1 MVLQLHSVEV
11 LDSQDGE
18 QRLKESHLWAFR
30 HAVEESEAVET
41 HNSLLPA
48 FPGPSWKC
56 SKTHCHLNQSLAG
69 PEGWSLAGLGEHE
82 PAAAAG
88 MLIPPQQEG
97 ASCVTSLAATSSALP
112 SFQTATP
119 SLPVFPRS
127 LNQPCTCVAVHVPG
141 TPLPW
146 PSLEQLK

>member
-56 SKTHCHLNQSLAG
+56 SKTHCHLNRAWLDQRDGVWL
-69 PEGWSLAGLGEHE
+69 GLGNMSQLLLLGCSSLLSKREH
-82 PAAAAG
+82 PVSP
-88 MLIPPQQEG
+88 LWQPQALPCHHFRQQHPLYLFSQE
-97 ASCVTSLAATSSALP
+97 AWTSL
-112 SFQTATP
+112 
-119 SLPVFPRS
+119 VH
-127 LNQPCTCVAVHVPG
+127 VAVHVPG